1 MKRMALRE
9 PDTMPQPDH
18 RPSSRRRGWLAVL
31 AIGLVLVLAGGGLY
45 LANRPEPAPPGVS
58 APGRDGRR
66 PAPAGTTSALGV
78 PGFAFG
84 FYSAGLQPSG
94 CYESCKPGSPGAKDE
109 ERTRKRIAELQQM
122 HANFVLNNT
131 PIGKLF
137 AESPDAVLAF
147 LDDLH
152 RQGIG
157 VTYTVV
163 PRKRWLPDRR
173 RGVFGTAEAEAGLK
187 ATDLDGDDVSD
198 LDGRIDA
205 VFLAHEVME
214 WANHAERVRM
224 YQVTKKWFPNTP
236 ISVYY
241 AGLMQRPASPEF
253 RDRPHRRGGTWGDFA
268 YGPGEADIVHLS
280 APRPFNGATYDPRR
294 TAEGLAEDVEV
305 VQRATPK
312 LPIYV
317 STSFAHDRKM
327 ANDPASMWKPE
338 EIRGWFEA
346 VRSVDGVRGAFL
358 RSYKRF
364 TYDLGNEGFGVQ
376 RAEWSRLGSSLTRS
390 P

>member
-1 MKRMALRE
+1 MTLRE
-9 PDTMPQPDH
+9 PDTMPQPAQ
-18 RPSSRRRGWLAVL
+18 RPPGRRRGWLVGL
-31 AIGLVLVLAGGGLY
+31 AAILVLVLAGGGLY
-45 LANRPEPAPPGVS
+45 LASRPEPTAPGAS
-58 APGRDGRR
+58 APGRDGTR
-66 PAPAGTTSALGV
+66 PTPGRATSAPGV
-78 PGFAFG
+78 PEFAFG
-84 FYSAGLQPSG
+84 FYSAGLQPSS
-94 CYESCKPGSPGAKDE
+94 CYGSCKPGSPGARDE
-109 ERTRKRIAELQQM
+109 ERTRKRIGELQGM

-137 AESPDAVLAF
+137 AESPDAMAAF

-157 VTYTVV
+157 VSYNVV
-163 PRKRWLPDRR
+163 PRRFWLPDRR
-173 RGVFGTAEAEAGLK
+173 HGTFDTARAEAGMK
-187 ATDLDGDDVSD
+187 ATDLDGDGVSD

-205 VFLAHEVME
+205 IFLAHEVME

-224 YQVTKKWFPNTP
+224 YQVTKKWFPTTP

-241 AGLMQRPASPEF
+241 AGLLKRPVSPSF
-253 RDRPHRRGGTWGDFA
+253 RDRPHRRGGTWADFA

-280 APRPFNGATYDPRR
+280 ASRPFDGTTYDPRR
-294 TAEGLAEDVEV
+294 TAEDLAEDVEV
-305 VQRATPK
+305 VRRATPGV
-312 LPIYV
+312 PIYV

-346 VRSVDGVRGAFL
+346 VRSVGGVRGAFL
-358 RSYKRF
+358 RSYRRF
-364 TYDLGNEGFGVQ
+364 AYDLGNERFAAQ
-376 RAEWSRLGSSLTRS
+376 RAEWTRLGSAVTRS